1 MAPNPL
7 DYFAI
12 QNTISR
18 YCFALDSK
26 DFDLLKQVFTED
38 VDSIYPFGRGQIQ
51 GVQNVAAAIKK
62 RLTHITSQHALTTQH
77 IVIAADG
84 KSAQVTTY
92 FTGVHF
98 GKGKWEGQ
106 EVTAWGKYVDTL
118 ILFPEGKENVLPG
131 SSGQWLVSKRE
142 VGFIKRLGEEGVMDG
157 E

>member
-1 MAPNPL
+1 MPPNPL

-18 YCFALDSK
+18 YCFALDTQ
-26 DFDLLKQVFTED
+26 DWELLKQVFTED
-38 VDSIYPFGRGQIQ
+38 VDSVYPFGGSIK

-62 RLTHITSQHALTTQH
+62 RLTPITSQHALTTQH
-77 IVIAADG
+77 IELAADG
-84 KSAQVTTY
+84 KSAKATTY

-98 GKGKWEGQ
+98 GKGKWEAQ

-118 ILFPEGKENVLPG
+118 TLFPDGKENLLPG
-131 SSGQWLVSKRE
+131 SSGQWLISKRE
-142 VGFIKRLGEEGVMDG
+142 VGFMKRLGEEGVMDG